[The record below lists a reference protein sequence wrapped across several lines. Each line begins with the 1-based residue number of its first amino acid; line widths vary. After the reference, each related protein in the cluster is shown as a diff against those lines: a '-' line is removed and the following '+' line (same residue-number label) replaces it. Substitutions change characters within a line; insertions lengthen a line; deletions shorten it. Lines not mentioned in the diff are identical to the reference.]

1 MQNLI
6 SPYESALADLYAY
19 ERNLAEL
26 AGTLRD
32 VLGLVLYAQYDPG
45 ERVVTYGY
53 HWHRPDG
60 TGACSSRVV
69 VGYPTLM
76 TAIVAG
82 LLGGG
87 AAGLIDETALHA
99 VADAGDGWK
108 CDVAW

>member
-1 MQNLI
+1 MQDLI
-6 SPYESALADLYAY
+6 SPHDSALTNLYAY

-26 AGTLRD
+26 AATLRD
-32 VLGLVLYAQYDPG
+32 VLGFVLYAQYDPG
-45 ERVVTYGY
+45 KRVVTYGY

-60 TGACSSRVV
+60 TGMCSSHVV

-87 AAGLIDETALHA
+87 AAGLIDETAVRA
-99 VADAGDGWK
+99 VAGAGERWK
-108 CDVAW
+108 CDAAW